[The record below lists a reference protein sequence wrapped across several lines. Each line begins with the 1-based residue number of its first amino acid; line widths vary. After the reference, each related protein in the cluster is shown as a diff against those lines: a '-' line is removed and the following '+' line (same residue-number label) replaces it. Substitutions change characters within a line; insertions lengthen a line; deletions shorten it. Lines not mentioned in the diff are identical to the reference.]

1 MLGKKIREQREK
13 AGLTQEELAEKI
25 GYDRST
31 LAKWENGT
39 KEPLAITLKV
49 VAEVLDVGIEVF
61 YQ

>member
-1 MLGKKIREQREK
+1 MLGKNIREQREK
-13 AGLTQEELAEKI
+13 AGLTQEQLAEKI

-39 KEPLAITLKV
+39 KEPLAVALKV
-49 VAEVLDVGIEVF
+49 VAEALNVGVEIF